1 MLPEL
6 GHFAL
11 ILALLLAA
19 LQAVFG
25 IAGSATAI
33 SIPAERY
40 LGRSQVVRQRVLVPP
55 FGGSNPPAPAS

>member
-19 LQAVFG
+19 LQAFFG
-25 IAGSATAI
+25 IAG
-33 SIPAERY
+33 PQ
-40 LGRSQVVRQRVLVPP
+40 LGRDRWIAAVHAAPS
-55 FGGSNPPAPAS
+55 PASS